1 MANIQEMKELA
12 LHAVRGTAPANYTAE
27 TVDEALRGEFS
38 AMASSYNAFQR
49 NKHDI
54 FEILITAADEAVP
67 NKVIDAMGMFA
78 EVKQVGN
85 GQKALFRSKLLGRNR
100 AKKFLTQVGLSGV
113 YETFRLDSSEFE
125 VSARAIGGGVSID
138 FDRFV
143 DGAETLSDL
152 MDVITEGLTDAAY
165 GEVQKALIASAKAAG
180 RPEANIARSNGFDA
194 DLMFKLVSTVKAYG
208 GNAVI
213 FATPE
218 FIGEMGPDAIVPVGA
233 NYQGIYHPQ
242 DLDAIHYQGYINIF
256 RGTPIVQ
263 LPQSYVDES
272 NTKTWLNPRFAYVLP
287 VGKERIVKIVFEGQT
302 EMWDASN
309 RDRSIEIMVSKKI
322 GAAVMTH
329 NNWGIYE
336 NEALTDT
343 SDFPYG
349 I

>member
-1 MANIQEMKELA
+1 MATKKELIELA
-12 LHAVRGTAPANYTAE
+12 LHAVRGTAPTNYSVD
-27 TVDEALRGEFS
+27 TVDEALRGEFATMCDS
-38 AMASSYNAFQR
+38 LNSFQR
-49 NKHDI
+49 YKYDI
-54 FEILITAADEAVP
+54 FDIMIAAADEAVP
-67 NKVIDAMGMFA
+67 NKVIDAMGIFA

-85 GQKALFRSKLLGRNR
+85 NQKALFKTGLRGRGR

-113 YETFRLDSSEFE
+113 YETFRLDSDTFE
-125 VSARAIGGGVSID
+125 VQARAVGGGVSID
-138 FDRFV
+138 FDRFL

-152 MDVITEGLTDAAY
+152 MDIITEGLIDATY
-165 GEVQKALIASAKAAG
+165 GEVQKALIAAADAAG
-180 RPEANIARSNGFDA
+180 RPDANIARSNGFDA
-194 DLMFKLVSTVKAYG
+194 DLMFKLVSTVKTYG

-218 FIGEMGPDAIVPVGA
+218 FVGEMGPDAIVPVGA

-263 LPQSYVDES
+263 LPQSFTDES
-272 NTKTWLNPRFAYVLP
+272 NTTTWLNPRFAYVLP
-287 VGKERIVKIVFEGQT
+287 VGKERVVKVVYEGAT
-302 EMWDASN
+302 EMWDAVN

>member
-1 MANIQEMKELA
+1 MATIKELKELA
-12 LHAVRGTAPANYTAE
+12 MHAVRGTAPANYTCE
-27 TVDEALRGEFS
+27 TVDEALKGEFA
-38 AMASSYNAFQR
+38 AMCTSYNQFQQ
-49 NKHDI
+49 NKYAI
-54 FEILITAADEAVP
+54 FEIMIEAADEAVP
-67 NKVIDAMGMFA
+67 NKVIDAMGIFA

-85 GQKALFRSKLLGRNR
+85 GQKALFKTGLKGINR

-113 YETFRLDSSEFE
+113 YETARLDSDTFE

-138 FDRFV
+138 FDRFL
-143 DGAETLSDL
+143 DGAETLTDL
-152 MDVITEGLTDAAY
+152 MNVITEGLTDAAY
-165 GEVQKALIASAKAAG
+165 GEVQKALIASASAVG
-180 RPEANIARSNGFDA
+180 RPQANIVRSNGFDSEA
-194 DLMFKLVSTVKAYG
+194 MFKLVSTVKSYG
-208 GNAVI
+208 QNAVI

-218 FIGEMGPDAIVPVGA
+218 FVGEMGPDAIVPVGTS
-233 NYQGIYHPQ
+233 YQGVYHPQ

-263 LPQSYVDES
+263 LPQSYTDET
-272 NTKTWLNPRFAYVLP
+272 NTTTWLNPRFAYVLP
-287 VGKERIVKIVFEGQT
+287 TGKERVVKVVFEGNT
-302 EMWDASN
+302 EMWDAVN

-336 NEALTDT
+336 NQALADT